1 MTQKNKTKTQYLQ
14 TFITALFMLAKNYKQ
29 FKCLSTYKWVN
40 QMWYIHTMKYYSAM
54 KKNKQ
59 TIDTWYK
66 IDES

>member
-29 FKCLSTYKWVN
+29 FKCLSTDKWVN